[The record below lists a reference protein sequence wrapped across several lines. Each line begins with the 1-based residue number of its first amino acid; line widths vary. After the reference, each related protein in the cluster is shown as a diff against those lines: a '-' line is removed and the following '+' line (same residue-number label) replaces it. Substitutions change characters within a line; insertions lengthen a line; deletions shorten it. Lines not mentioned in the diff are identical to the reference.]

1 MGPNIGPKRPQ
12 KGAILRPKSGRIGSR
27 IGLAGLEFPSRS
39 YVDPS
44 KVPFAFQELFC
55 TCFRAFGGSARV
67 SGGPTAC
74 RPGAVERERER
85 INPSP

>member
-1 MGPNIGPKRPQ
+1 M
-12 KGAILRPKSGRIGSR
+12 RPKSGRIGCR

-44 KVPFAFQELFC
+44 NVPFAFQELFC

-67 SGGPTAC
+67 SNRPASC
-74 RPGAVERERER
+74 RAGAVERERER
-85 INPSP
+85 MSLRAKVRMRRRR